1 MSMKELINHGFVIK
15 EYGYDIY
22 SIAKAYEQLPE
33 DSKDKTLYLKD
44 LKRYSDS
51 INSLALVISQIIEV
65 EEMNESKKNNQKKN
79 TLNLEMSSL

>member
-1 MSMKELINHGFVIK
+1 MSMKELISHGFVIK

-33 DSKDKTLYLKD
+33 DSNDKILYLKD

-51 INSLALVISQIIEV
+51 ISSIAHAISEIIEV
-65 EEMNESKKNNQKKN
+65 EEMIASKKNNI
-79 TLNLEMSSL
+79 